1 MYLEPLGETKK
12 KHTLDYDGQ
21 ICEGVYLIIIKVQGA
36 QAIAAIKTKISK
48 SLIQC
53 KSKLPGT
60 TGLTVTAQPRVYQLS
75 SYVNPLSP
83 VSD

>member
-1 MYLEPLGETKK
+1 MYLDPLGEMEK
-12 KHTLDYDGQ
+12 KHLLDNDGL

-36 QAIAAIKTKISK
+36 QTIAGIKTKISK

-53 KSKLPGT
+53 KSKLPGA
-60 TGLTVTAQPRVYQLS
+60 TGLTATAQPRVYQFS

-83 VSD
+83 ASD

>member
-1 MYLEPLGETKK
+1 MMGRFVKVF
-12 KHTLDYDGQ
+12 
-21 ICEGVYLIIIKVQGA
+21 ILIIIKVQGA

-60 TGLTVTAQPRVYQLS
+60 TGLTATAQPRVYQLS
-75 SYVNPLSP
+75 NYVNPLSP